1 MPDEVATIEALRR
14 LQAHEPATDDQY
26 IARDGSGLSIAW
38 GWPKRLELELR
49 AGGRPRILMHGPI
62 GVGKTTELLRWGRM
76 LAAWRPLVVRVDAP
90 KDPWDAAWQI
100 FHDVLRQLE
109 LGQQLLQT
117 IQLPRTYNAG
127 EPVSDPAALA
137 AAWTSLIGH
146 PSRPSAA
153 GHRAP
158 GLLLIDGIDLI
169 PPSQVTTFFGPGSPL
184 ALPALP
190 PCVIVAPNTLITL
203 SPATERDPR
212 FDVVHVW
219 PFPVR
224 DPHDKRVEP
233 TCEWLAHGLLH
244 RLADLPLRFEPGI
257 PELIVEMSGGVPRD
271 AIRMLRQALIT
282 SVGQPSVGTAAA
294 FAGMREVRQDLEQ
307 ALTDEERRGLEA
319 LAAWLSLEAPGT
331 MVTGLDSLAS
341 AIMGLHGEQTAP
353 PVPAV
358 DRQALIR
365 KSAVLVYEGEESR
378 YALVHPLLRA
388 RARRPSEFAP

>member
-1 MPDEVATIEALRR
+1 VPDEVATIEALRR

-76 LAAWRPLVVRVDAP
+76 LAAWEPLVVRVDAP
-90 KDPWDAAWQI
+90 RDPWDAAWQI
-100 FHDVLRQLE
+100 FYQALPKLKLSQDQLRAVQFS
-109 LGQQLLQT
+109 G
-117 IQLPRTYNAG
+117 G
-127 EPVSDPAALA
+127 PVPDPGALS
-137 AAWTSLIGH
+137 AAWTSLTAVLKS
-146 PSRPSAA
+146 PL
-153 GHRAP
+153 
-158 GLLLIDGIDLI
+158 LLLIDGIDLI
-169 PPSQVTTFFGPGSPL
+169 PPAQTTTFFGPGTPL

-190 PCVIVAPNTLITL
+190 PCVMVAPQTLITV

-212 FDVVHVW
+212 FEVVHVW

-224 DPHDKRVEP
+224 DPHDQRVEP
-233 TCEWLAHGLLH
+233 TCSWLARGLL
-244 RLADLPLRFEPGI
+244 RRMEDLPIHFEPDI

-307 ALTDEERRGLEA
+307 ALTDEDRRGLEELVLLDPLRA
-319 LAAWLSLEAPGT
+319 LEVGHFEPRAASP
-331 MVTGLDSLAS
+331 
-341 AIMGLHGEQTAP
+341 
-353 PVPAV
+353 V

-365 KSAVLVYEGEESR
+365 KSAILVYEGEESR
-378 YALVHPLLRA
+378 YTLVHPLLSA
-388 RARRPSEFAP
+388 RARRPIAGAQ